1 MSDNRFDDDYQGFE
15 KPDIMDKIGDSFS
28 SIFPRRSHSKVDKD
42 DELLFEFNSENG
54 DDDYEL
60 FVDERAQQKQFKK
73 QQKASKSKVRAKK
86 VKKPLT
92 PLVRRIRNIITS
104 CAIVAVVLIVCVVL
118 SLTVLF
124 KTQSYEV
131 TGNTMYKESEIIKT
145 CGISKSDNIFL
156 ANKRAAEKR
165 LIKSYPY
172 VEDVKVSFA
181 IPDTITIDISEA
193 APAYAVKM
201 GDTQY
206 FVASSKGRILEQVES
221 IDSLKLPL
229 FLGGELKN
237 ATVGEYV
244 EFSEKATLDI
254 IDEIVTVFEDN
265 GYTGIT
271 EIDATDNANI
281 SFTYDNR
288 IKVKLGL
295 PEDISYK
302 LRTAMTI
309 IVEKLDLHGSDS
321 TAGELDVSNCNDTKK
336 SYFREQSLIDSQQ
349 ESEEDS
355 SFEDFLN
362 ESDDTDN
369 TDDSEPEQDAT
380 EKPLKPEDWYLD

>member
-28 SIFPRRSHSKVDKD
+28 SIFPSRSHSKIDKD
-42 DELLFEFNSENG
+42 DELLFEFKSSSG

-60 FVDERAQQKQFKK
+60 FVDERAQQKKLRK
-73 QQKASKSKVRAKK
+73 QQKEDRPRARQKK
-86 VKKPLT
+86 VKKPVT

-104 CAIVAVVLIVCVVL
+104 CAIVAVVLIVCVIL

-124 KTQSYEV
+124 KTQAYEV
-131 TGNTMYKESEIIKT
+131 TGNTRYDESDVIAT
-145 CGISKSDNIFL
+145 CGITKSDNIFL
-156 ANKRAAEKR
+156 ANKRAAQKR
-165 LIKSYPY
+165 LLKTYPY
-172 VEDVKVSFA
+172 VEEAKVSFA
-181 IPDTITIDISEA
+181 IPDTITIDITEA
-193 APAYAVKM
+193 VPAYVVKRS
-201 GDTQY
+201 DAQY
-206 FVASSKGRILEQVES
+206 FITSSKGRILEQVES
-221 IDSLKLPL
+221 IDGLKLPL

-237 ATVGEYV
+237 AAVGEYV
-244 EFSEKATLDI
+244 EFSEKSTHDI
-254 IDEIVTVFEDN
+254 IDEIVTVFTDN

-281 SFTYDNR
+281 TFTYDNR

-302 LRTAMTI
+302 LRTAMII
-309 IVEKLDLHGSDS
+309 IVEKLDLNGSKA
-321 TAGELDVSNCNDTKK
+321 TEGELDVSNCNETKK

-349 ESEEDS
+349 NTSDNS

-362 ESDDTDN
+362 ESDESGDTQDN
-369 TDDSEPEQDAT
+369 EPEQEAT
-380 EKPLKPEDWYLD
+380 EKPLEPDDWYLD